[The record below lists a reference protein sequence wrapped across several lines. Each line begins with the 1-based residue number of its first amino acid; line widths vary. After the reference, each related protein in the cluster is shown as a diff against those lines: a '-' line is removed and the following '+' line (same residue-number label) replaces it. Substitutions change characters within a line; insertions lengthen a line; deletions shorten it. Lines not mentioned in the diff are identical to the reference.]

1 MELGVKLRSK
11 AYVLNHYNL
20 LPIILLFKS
29 TYEKGKKKA
38 LMVLLLNLVY
48 MRFQSLRCVFR
59 MC

>member
-38 LMVLLLNLVY
+38 LMVLLP
-48 MRFQSLRCVFR
+48 QSCLYEISVTQ
-59 MC
+59 MCF